1 MRAII
6 VLLLIIT
13 KSYSQKEPKDTLY
26 FKLDTEY
33 IVEKKFSKSSQRKGF
48 VPDNYD
54 WKMKKME
61 KNNSLGYF
69 IFIRD
74 TSYQSSIIA
83 KPQSLREFIEK
94 KENYYPGK
102 YNKAINGPKL
112 KRNFL
117 FKYEIFFVDNQK
129 VIKPLYLNYRSYYP
143 IRTSRNIFIPN
154 PNKDSLYFA
163 FKKNDFYDPYNEK
176 QVFKTSFGVVTGAR
190 WDGIELVIIDS
201 VQIGNRI
208 EAKSIL
214 EFKEHLESDRN
225 ESGIWST
232 EDFAEYLGNYKVFLI
247 KDKIIYEVQPTYWTE

>member
-1 MRAII
+1 MRTLI

-13 KSYSQKEPKDTLY
+13 KSYSQKEPKDILY
-26 FKLDTEY
+26 FNLDTEY
-33 IVEKKFSKSSQRKGF
+33 IVEKKLSKSGQRKGF
-48 VPDNYD
+48 EPDNSD
-54 WKMKKME
+54 WKSQKMD

-74 TSYQSSIIA
+74 TSFHSS
-83 KPQSLREFIEK
+83 KFTQPKSLREFIEK

-102 YNKAINGPKL
+102 YNKAINRPKL

-117 FKYEIFFVDNQK
+117 FKYEIFFVDNQQ
-129 VIKPLYLNYRSYYP
+129 VIKPLYLDYRSYYP
-143 IRTSRNIFIPN
+143 IRTSKNVFIPN

-163 FKKNDFYDPYNEK
+163 FKQNDFYDPYSKK
-176 QVFKTSFGVVTGAR
+176 QVFKTSFGVVTGGGGG
-190 WDGIELVIIDS
+190 GIELVKIDS
-201 VQIGNRI
+201 VQISNRI
-208 EAKSIL
+208 EPKSIL

-247 KDKIIYEVQPTYWTE
+247 KDKIIYEVRPTYWTE